1 MPVQQGM
8 NEVCLTTAVNKSVDF
23 SWIRGWLWDVWRRDP
38 CRNID
43 VFPSYAISILMR
55 SHAAGAHARNSWTG
69 GRKVKRGGR
78 GSMCRRQHAHNFF
91 CGKTCR
97 RFRHSLLSESQ
108 NSQCSYCPHA
118 DPFHMTHLNCTNPC
132 RIDRF
137 NPPDITPFAIVL
149 VGNLGLG

>member
-1 MPVQQGM
+1 MLVQQGM
-8 NEVCLTTAVNKSVDF
+8 NDVCLTTAVNKSVDF

-69 GRKVKRGGR
+69 GRRGRKVKRGGR

-91 CGKTCR
+91 AEKPVVVSAIHFCQNPKT
-97 RFRHSLLSESQ
+97 H
-108 NSQCSYCPHA
+108 NAPIV
-118 DPFHMTHLNCTNPC
+118 HMLTHFT
-132 RIDRF
+132 
-137 NPPDITPFAIVL
+137 
-149 VGNLGLG
+149 